1 MRRADLALFA
11 QSVFMGPGLR
21 RDDDCFPSTAA
32 SAQGWN
38 SRPFSGKKRGM
49 PAARNHYDTLNVS
62 PDAEPV
68 VIEAAYRALM
78 KKYHPD
84 QGAAAEGGASAAD
97 INQAYA
103 VLRDYGRRAEYDRT
117 EYIRQ
122 KDMRIAH
129 YQALEVPRQSKMFGW
144 GGWVVALLLTGMLAL
159 IASKGIGVA
168 PGASEM
174 AKAADAPLPDR
185 RSQPAEPDEKV
196 MRAADEATDAQSRMN
211 ALNARSSA
219 PSVSLREPPPSID
232 TSEPVRSPQRVRA
245 YHPPRRH
252 APPRTRQ
259 EKD

>member
-1 MRRADLALFA
+1 
-11 QSVFMGPGLR
+11 
-21 RDDDCFPSTAA
+21 
-32 SAQGWN
+32 
-38 SRPFSGKKRGM
+38 M
-49 PAARNHYDTLNVS
+49 PAARSHYDTLNVS

-103 VLRDYGRRAEYDRT
+103 VLRDSGRRAEYDRN

-144 GGWVVALLLTGMLAL
+144 GGWVVALLLTGMLAV

-168 PGASEM
+168 PAASEVSKVS
-174 AKAADAPLPDR
+174 KAADAPLPSLG
-185 RSQPAEPDEKV
+185 SQPAEPDEKV
-196 MRAADEATDAQSRMN
+196 MRAAD
-211 ALNARSSA
+211 
-219 PSVSLREPPPSID
+219 
-232 TSEPVRSPQRVRA
+232 
-245 YHPPRRH
+245 
-252 APPRTRQ
+252 
-259 EKD
+259 

>member
-1 MRRADLALFA
+1 
-11 QSVFMGPGLR
+11 
-21 RDDDCFPSTAA
+21 
-32 SAQGWN
+32 
-38 SRPFSGKKRGM
+38 M
-49 PAARNHYDTLNVS
+49 PAARSHYDTLNVS
-62 PDAEPV
+62 PDAELV

-84 QGAAAEGGASAAD
+84 QGSAAEGGASAAD

-103 VLRDYGRRAEYDRT
+103 VLRDSGRRSEYDRT

-168 PGASEM
+168 PASEV
-174 AKAADAPLPDR
+174 AKAADSPLPDL
-185 RSQPAEPDEKV
+185 RSQPAEPSENV
-196 MRAADEATDAQSRMN
+196 MRAADEAAAAERRM
-211 ALNARSSA
+211 SSLA
-219 PSVSLREPPPSID
+219 PPLPRPVLSLREAAPIAETAGP
-232 TSEPVRSPQRVRA
+232 EPRPDRSRPRA

-259 EKD
+259 EKDFLARQGYIY

>member
-1 MRRADLALFA
+1 
-11 QSVFMGPGLR
+11 
-21 RDDDCFPSTAA
+21 
-32 SAQGWN
+32 
-38 SRPFSGKKRGM
+38 M
-49 PAARNHYDTLNVS
+49 PAARSHYDTLNVS
-62 PDAEPV
+62 PDAELV

-103 VLRDYGRRAEYDRT
+103 VLRDAGRRAEYDRT

-144 GGWVVALLLTGMLAL
+144 GGWIVALLLTAMLAV

-168 PGASEM
+168 PAASEL
-174 AKAADAPLPDR
+174 AKAADAPSPSLG
-185 RSQPAEPDEKV
+185 SQPTQADENA
-196 MRAADEATDAQSRMN
+196 MRTADEAAAAERRMS
-211 ALNARSSA
+211 ALPAPLPA
-219 PSVSLREPPPSID
+219 PSLSLREPA
-232 TSEPVRSPQRVRA
+232 PVVETAEMQLRPDRPRPRA

-259 EKD
+259 EKDFLARQGYIY

>member
-1 MRRADLALFA
+1 
-11 QSVFMGPGLR
+11 
-21 RDDDCFPSTAA
+21 
-32 SAQGWN
+32 
-38 SRPFSGKKRGM
+38 M
-49 PAARNHYDTLNVS
+49 PAARSHYDTLNVS

-84 QGAAAEGGASAAD
+84 QGSAAEGGASAAD

-103 VLRDYGRRAEYDRT
+103 VLRDSGRRAEYDRT

-129 YQALEVPRQSKMFGW
+129 YQALEIPRQSKMFGW

-168 PGASEM
+168 PAASEM
-174 AKAADAPLPDR
+174 AKAADAALPSL

-196 MRAADEATDAQSRMN
+196 MRAADEATDAQLRMN
-211 ALNARSSA
+211 ALTSRAQP
-219 PSVSLREPPPSID
+219 PSLSLREPETTAAPAEALRAPP
-232 TSEPVRSPQRVRA
+232 RVRA
-245 YHPPRRH
+245 YHPPRRR
-252 APPRTRQ
+252 AAPRTRE
-259 EKD
+259 EKDFLARQGYIY